1 MCKRRGSRLLPCL
14 DHEGGDDAVELGS
27 VVAEA
32 LGPLA
37 DANKLFAAP
46 KQVTWQRVE
55 EEEKRQQ

>member
-1 MCKRRGSRLLPCL
+1 MPCL
-14 DHEGGDDAVELGS
+14 DHEVGDDAVELGS

-37 DANKLFAAP
+37 DANKLFAAQ